1 MNIENKAGIYIVID
15 KNRSDEENIV
25 YKIGKSKNVKNRIN
39 QIKKNFEFL
48 GQNHELEVFTIIYCN
63 QITKLERNL
72 HTILKFAKL
81 MDRHEWFKSSIE
93 TLNRRLFLISLADYK

>member
-1 MNIENKAGIYIVID
+1 MNIENKSGVYIIID
-15 KNRSDEENIV
+15 RNRSDDENIV

-72 HTILKFAKL
+72 HTILKFAKII
-81 MDRHEWFKSSIE
+81 DRHEWFKSSIE
-93 TLNRRLFLISLADYK
+93 ALNRRLFLISLADYK